1 MKKVLKQKF
10 KSKVIEFFFEVFRDK
25 IFEKKNFHEKSNKNF
40 RPKSYS
46 RRFGEKYLKKKY

>member
-25 IFEKKNFHEKSNKNF
+25 IFEKKTFMKNRTKTF
-40 RPKSYS
+40 DQKVTPEDLGRNI
-46 RRFGEKYLKKKY
+46 